1 MAHLLLRKAFLGLLA
16 PFPKSSASRMG
27 NMEDAILTHKYF
39 KEIGMFMKNTA
50 FSWDIVDKPLLSLS
64 ETDLQQEHAPSEAE
78 QYMNEQQLIYFK
90 EKLLCW
96 REQLFN
102 ESSSTL
108 NLMKED
114 SGREIDILDQGA
126 LETHMAL
133 KLNTCS
139 RYYKLTQK
147 INDALERIKDGSYGY
162 CEETGEPIGLKRLEA
177 RPIATLSLEA
187 QEWHEQKE
195 RRLKMRR

>member
-1 MAHLLLRKAFLGLLA
+1 
-16 PFPKSSASRMG
+16 
-27 NMEDAILTHKYF
+27 
-39 KEIGMFMKNTA
+39 MFMKNTA
-50 FSWDIVDKPLLSLS
+50 FSWDVVAKPLLSRS

-96 REQLFN
+96 RDQLFN

-114 SGREIDILDQGA
+114 SGREIDVLDQGA
-126 LETHMAL
+126 LETHMTL
-133 KLNTCS
+133 KLSTCS

-147 INDALERIKDGSYGY
+147 INDALERIKEGSYGY

-195 RRLKMRR
+195 MRRKMRR

>member
-1 MAHLLLRKAFLGLLA
+1 MAHLLLGKTFCGLLA

-27 NMEDAILTHKYF
+27 NMEDAIFTHKYF

-50 FSWDIVDKPLLSLS
+50 FSWDVVAKPLLSRS

-78 QYMNEQQLIYFK
+78 QYMNEQQLVYFK

-147 INDALERIKDGSYGY
+147 INDALERIKEGSYGY

>member
-1 MAHLLLRKAFLGLLA
+1 MTK
-16 PFPKSSASRMG
+16 K
-27 NMEDAILTHKYF
+27 D
-39 KEIGMFMKNTA
+39 
-50 FSWDIVDKPLLSLS
+50 FSWDSADEQILSGSGTDLREEHVPS
-64 ETDLQQEHAPSEAE
+64 ETE

-96 REQLFN
+96 RDRLFN

-108 NLMKED
+108 NLMKD
-114 SGREIDILDQGA
+114 DPGREIDVLDQGA
-126 LETHMAL
+126 METHMSL
-133 KLNTCS
+133 KLGTCS

-147 INDALERIKDGSYGY
+147 INDALDRIKEGSYGY

-177 RPIATLSLEA
+177 RPIATLTLEA

-195 RRLKMRR
+195 RRRKMRR